1 MLDGPRQ
8 DLRLAL
14 REIRRAP
21 GFAVP
26 AILTLALGIGAS
38 VAVFS
43 VVDHILFRP
52 LSIRDSGRVVTICET
67 GPRSGDYCAVATPN
81 LVDWARSSRS
91 IETMGAAR
99 TESMALRTAPGARG
113 VSVGIAMPGFLR
125 ALAIAPERGR
135 MLAETDG
142 PPDGDGRVAVVS
154 HEFWSRELGG
164 DPDVLGRTMVL
175 DGDTY
180 RVIGVL
186 PEGASVPRLEHAQ
199 VWIPLPWDPATA
211 AYRDWRGFVSAARL
225 APGVSLQQ
233 ARAELRREES
243 ALASAFPETVGG
255 WSVDVHP
262 MRAYLV
268 RSARPL
274 LLALLF
280 AVALV
285 LLLACT
291 TVSGLVLARAVGRR
305 RDMAVRYALGAGR
318 GRLVSGLLVEGLV
331 LSALGG
337 GAGAFLAMWGVRAL
351 RALAPPGIPR
361 LDRVVVDGRIL
372 LVAGLVTVVTG
383 LAVGI
388 LPALRLRDRD
398 LGQLFG
404 GARGTSIDRKTRRS
418 RRVLV
423 AGQLALALVLVTGSG
438 LLLRSF
444 NNLLDWRPGFDT
456 EHLLTF
462 WTFASQGKYPE
473 PPGVLSLYRR
483 IDARLEGLPGV
494 RSVGTVS
501 AGPLFGGG
509 DGLTPLLI
517 QGRGWTRDQAPGV
530 AWYDAGP
537 DYFRT
542 LGEPLLRGRTFRESD
557 DASAPTVAV
566 INRAMAARFWPNGE
580 PVGATLT
587 LPELDGAPTVRVV
600 GVVADVQPFL
610 PDRAIEPE
618 IYLSNRQR
626 TRWATYF
633 VIRTDG
639 DPAAL
644 APAVR
649 RALAGIDSDLEAS
662 HLGTMRD
669 HIGAQLV
676 QPRFEMLVVSVF
688 AVIAMLLGV
697 LGLYGLIAYTTRA
710 RAGEIGMRLALG
722 ASPRR
727 VVLWVLGDAA
737 GMIAVG
743 GLAGIAGGLLFARA
757 LRGTLHGVP
766 TEDPITF
773 ATAVVVLGTCALLAA
788 LRPAV
793 RAARMDPARALREE

>member
-1 MLDGPRQ
+1 MLDTLRQ

-14 REIRRAP
+14 REIVRAP
-21 GFAVP
+21 AFSAP
-26 AILTLALGIGAS
+26 AILVLALGIGAS

-43 VVDHILFRP
+43 VVDHVLFRP
-52 LSIRDSGRVVTICET
+52 LPIRDPGRVVTICET
-67 GPRSGDYCAVATPN
+67 GPRSSDYCTVSTPN
-81 LVDWARSSRS
+81 LLDWARRS
-91 IETMGAAR
+91 PSVEVMGAAR
-99 TESMALRTAPGARG
+99 TESMALRTAAGARG
-113 VSVGIAMPGFLR
+113 VSVGITTPGFLH
-125 ALAIAPERGR
+125 ALGVAPERGR
-135 MLAETDG
+135 MLTATDG
-142 PPDGDGRVAVVS
+142 PPRGDGKVAVVS
-154 HEFWSRELGG
+154 HAFWSRELGG
-164 DPDVLGRTMVL
+164 DPDVLGHTIVL

-186 PEGASVPRLEHAQ
+186 PRGTSVPRLGYAQ
-199 VWIPLPWDPATA
+199 VWVPLPWDPATA
-211 AYRDWRGFVSAARL
+211 KYRNWRGFVSAARL
-225 APGVSLQQ
+225 APGVSVQQ
-233 ARAELRREES
+233 AQAELRRAES
-243 ALASAFPETVGG
+243 GLAAAYPEAVRG

-274 LLALLF
+274 LLALLS

-318 GRLVSGLLVEGLV
+318 GRLAARLLVEGVV
-331 LSALGG
+331 LAALGG
-337 GAGAFLAMWGVRAL
+337 GAGALLAVWGVHAF
-351 RALAPPGIPR
+351 RALAPAGIPR
-361 LDRVVVDGRIL
+361 LDQVSVDGPVL
-372 LVAGLVTVVTG
+372 LVAGLVTLAAGLVVG
-383 LAVGI
+383 L
-388 LPALRLRDRD
+388 LPALRLREED

-404 GARGTSIDRKTRRS
+404 GARGTSVDRRTHRS

-423 AGQLALALVLVTGSG
+423 AGQLAMALVLVTGSG

-444 NNLLDWRPGFDT
+444 ANLLDWRPGFDT

-462 WTFASQGKYPE
+462 WTFASHGKYPE
-473 PPGVLSLYRR
+473 PPRVLSLYRL
-483 IDARLEGLPGV
+483 IGARLEGLPGV

-517 QGRGWTRDQAPGV
+517 AGRGWTREEAPGV

-537 DYFRT
+537 GYFRT
-542 LGEPLLRGRTFRESD
+542 LGESLLRGRTFRESD
-557 DASAPTVAV
+557 DASSPAVAV
-566 INRAMAARFWPNGE
+566 VNQAMAHRFWPDGD

-587 LPELDGAPTVRVV
+587 LPQLDSTRTVRVV
-600 GVVADVQPFL
+600 GVVSDVAPFL
-610 PDRAIEPE
+610 PDRSVEPE

-633 VIRTDG
+633 VVRSDG

-649 RALAGIDSDLEAS
+649 RALAGIDPDLEAS
-662 HLGTMRD
+662 NLGTMRD
-669 HIGAQLV
+669 HIGAELV
-676 QPRFEMLVVSVF
+676 EPRFEMMVVSTF

-697 LGLYGLIAYTTRA
+697 LGLYGLIAYTTGA

-727 VVLWVLGDAA
+727 IVWWVMGDAA
-737 GMIAVG
+737 RTLLAG
-743 GLAGIAGGLLFARA
+743 GLAGVGGGLLFARL
-757 LRGTLHGVP
+757 LRGTLHGVAL
-766 TEDPITF
+766 TDPLTF
-773 ATAVVVLGTCALLAA
+773 GAAVCLLGSCSLLAA
-788 LRPAV
+788 LRPAL
-793 RAARMDPARALREE
+793 RAARVDPMRALREE

>member
-1 MLDGPRQ
+1 MWRS
-8 DLRLAL
+8 
-14 REIRRAP
+14 P
-21 GFAVP
+21 GFALP
-26 AILTLALGIGAS
+26 AILVLALGIGAS

-52 LSIRDSGRVVTICET
+52 LPIRDSGRVVTLCET

-81 LVDWARSSRS
+81 LVEWARSSPS
-91 IETMGAAR
+91 IEVMGAAR
-99 TESMALRTAPGARG
+99 TESMALRTAAGARG
-113 VSVGIAMPGFLR
+113 VTVGIAMPGFLR

-135 MLAETDG
+135 MLAAADG

-164 DPDVLGRTMVL
+164 DPDVLGRTLVL
-175 DGDTY
+175 DGDSY

-186 PEGASVPRLEHAQ
+186 PRGTSVPRLEHAQ
-199 VWIPLPWDPATA
+199 LWIPLPWDPATA
-211 AYRDWRGFVSAARL
+211 QYRNWRGFASAARL
-225 APGVSLQQ
+225 APGVSVEQ
-233 ARAELRREES
+233 ARAELRRAES
-243 ALASAFPETVGG
+243 ALAAAYPDAVRG

-274 LLALLF
+274 LLALLC

-285 LLLACT
+285 LLLACS

-305 RDMAVRYALGAGR
+305 RDMAVRFALGAGR
-318 GRLVSGLLVEGLV
+318 GRVASGLVVEGLALAV
-331 LSALGG
+331 LGG
-337 GAGAFLAMWGVRAL
+337 GAGALLAVWGVHVL
-351 RALAPPGIPR
+351 RALAPAGIPR
-361 LDRVVVDGRIL
+361 LDRVAVDGRVL

-383 LAVGI
+383 LAVGL
-388 LPALRLRDRD
+388 LPAMRLREQN
-398 LGQLFG
+398 LAHLFR
-404 GARGTSIDRKTRRS
+404 GARGTSVDRKTRRS

-444 NNLLDWRPGFDT
+444 TNLLDWRPGFDT

-462 WTFASQGKYPE
+462 WTFASTGKYPE
-473 PPGVLSLYRR
+473 PPQVLSLYRR

-509 DGLTPLLI
+509 DGLTPLLV

-537 DYFRT
+537 NYFST
-542 LGEPLLRGRTFRESD
+542 LGQPLLRGRTFRESD
-557 DASAPTVAV
+557 DTGSPTVAV
-566 INRAMAARFWPNGE
+566 IDRAMASRFWPDGD
-580 PVGATLT
+580 PVGATLA

-649 RALAGIDSDLEAS
+649 RALAGIDPDLEAS
-662 HLGTMRD
+662 HLGTMRA
-669 HIGAQLV
+669 HIDAQLV
-676 QPRFEMLVVSVF
+676 QPRFEMLVVSMF
-688 AVIAMLLGV
+688 AVVAMLLAV

-766 TEDPITF
+766 TEDPVTF

-793 RAARMDPARALREE
+793 QAGRVDPMKALREE